1 MWVRK
6 GIYLVLHVYS
16 FVSLE
21 GNEAAL
27 LCINKHLVLYFFRRY
42 TPGQA
47 APRSRRWVLV
57 TGGLAS
63 YWYHNDNT
71 RNLYQHHLI
80 PEFAWSLIGEDV
92 CWPRFCLATMPT
104 HQTNCP
110 ELFDLPSPQ
119 LIFLQTYP
127 VFTPYVFSVWLFLHQ
142 SVTLCCSTC
151 SHISTLAAMNSPPT
165 SLRPSLVSS
174 SHFFKFK

>member
-1 MWVRK
+1 MWARK
-6 GIYLVLHVYS
+6 GIYLVLHVY
-16 FVSLE
+16 FIVSLE

-27 LCINKHLVLYFFRRY
+27 LCINKHFVLYFFRRY

-71 RNLYQHHLI
+71 RNLYQHHLN

-110 ELFDLPSPQ
+110 KLFDLPFAAADTPSNIPSIHIIR
-119 LIFLQTYP
+119 LLSMAVPTPIRDPLLQHMFAYLNP
-127 VFTPYVFSVWLFLHQ
+127 RRDELP
-142 SVTLCCSTC
+142 
-151 SHISTLAAMNSPPT
+151 SHIVETIAGE
-165 SLRPSLVSS
+165 
-174 SHFFKFK
+174 